1 MPIAKELRT
10 HPALEAQV
18 FWFKYR
24 REIAILLILAIV
36 AVFTVAGYRFYRDR
50 REATAATLFAAAKT
64 PSAYEEVINR
74 YGDTAAA
81 ASAYLLLAD
90 GQRRQAKY
98 SEANATLAKFLEK
111 FPQHELASTARMAMA
126 ANLEAM
132 GKQDEALAT
141 YQQIASADA
150 GSFNAPMALIE
161 QVHILQEKNRID
173 DARRICETIMT
184 QYRDSYA
191 AMEARQL
198 LRTFLKSTKPQT
210 PPIVAPTKPGSSAS
224 ATVPPTMK
232 VLPTA
237 PPAPNSPSPTPA
249 KPPPAPSAK
258 P

>member
-1 MPIAKELRT
+1 MPVAKELRT
-10 HPALEAQV
+10 DPALEAQV

-24 REIAILLILAIV
+24 REIAILLILGIV
-36 AVFTVAGYRFYRDR
+36 AIFAIAGYRLYRDR
-50 REATAATLFAAAKT
+50 REATAATLFVAAKT
-64 PSAYEEVINR
+64 PAAYEDVINR
-74 YGDTAAA
+74 YGDTAAG

-90 GQRRQAKY
+90 GQRNQAKY
-98 SEANATLAKFLEK
+98 SEANATLVKFLEK

-141 YQQIASADA
+141 YQQIASANA
-150 GSFNAPMALIE
+150 GNFNAPMALIE

-191 AMEARQL
+191 AMEAGQL
-198 LRTFLKSTKPQT
+198 LRTFSKSAKLQA
-210 PPIVAPTKPGSSAS
+210 PPIVAPPKPGSSAS

-237 PPAPNSPSPTPA
+237 QPAPNSPSLMPA
-249 KPPPAPSAK
+249 KPSPAPSAQ

>member
-1 MPIAKELRT
+1 MPVAKELRT
-10 HPALEAQV
+10 DPALEAQV

-24 REIAILLILAIV
+24 REIAILLILGIV
-36 AVFTVAGYRFYRDR
+36 AIFAIAGYRLYRDR
-50 REATAATLFAAAKT
+50 REATAATLFVAAKT
-64 PSAYEEVINR
+64 PAAYEDVINR
-74 YGDTAAA
+74 YGDTAAG

-90 GQRRQAKY
+90 GQRNQAKY
-98 SEANATLAKFLEK
+98 SEANATLVKFLEK

-141 YQQIASADA
+141 YQQIASANA
-150 GSFNAPMALIE
+150 ESFNAPMALIE

-184 QYRDSYA
+184 QYRDGYA

-198 LRTFLKSTKPQT
+198 LRTFLKSAKPQT
-210 PPIVAPTKPGSSAS
+210 PSVVAPPKLGSSAT
-224 ATVPPTMK
+224 ATVPPMMK

-237 PPAPNSPSPTPA
+237 PPAPNSPSPTPTN
-249 KPPPAPSAK
+249 PPPAPTAK